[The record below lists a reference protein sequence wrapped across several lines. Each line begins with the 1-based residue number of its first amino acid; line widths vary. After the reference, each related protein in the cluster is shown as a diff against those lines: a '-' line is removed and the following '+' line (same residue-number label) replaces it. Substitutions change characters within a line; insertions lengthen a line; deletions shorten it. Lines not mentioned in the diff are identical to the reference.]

1 MIGAQVLVL
10 AKEPVAGKVKTRLT
24 PRLTD
29 EQAALVA
36 EASLLDTLDAVRRT
50 DCADR
55 LLVIDGFVD
64 APGFLVLPQVT
75 GPLDERLAA
84 AFDDAWAHLQ
94 LPMFL
99 IGMDTP
105 QVTEQ
110 LITQALDNLLEPGVD
125 AILGLAPDGGWWGL
139 GLRRPH
145 PGLIRGIETSRDDT
159 GMRQRASL
167 VEAGLVVCDLPQV
180 RDVDTVADLAAVAA
194 QVPHSRFART
204 VATVLA

>member
-1 MIGAQVLVL
+1 MGFAVDGRARLHIMRDVRDMDLQLVVPVGKL
-10 AKEPVAGKVKTRLT
+10 AG
-24 PRLTD
+24 
-29 EQAALVA
+29 
-36 EASLLDTLDAVRRT
+36 S
-50 DCADR
+50 
-55 LLVIDGFVD
+55 
-64 APGFLVLPQVT
+64 
-75 GPLDERLAA
+75 LDERLAA

-125 AILGLAPDGGWWGL
+125 AVLGLAPDGGWWAL

-145 PGLIRGIETSRDDT
+145 PALIRGIETSRDDT
-159 GMRQRASL
+159 GVRQRASL

-194 QVPHSRFART
+194 QVPHGRFART